1 MANQY
6 ILVKNK
12 KIPIKY
18 RQAKPSWTWMKS
30 GWLGDISQIT
40 PEIIEYATK
49 LDEEIGQLDELAG
62 QKFLNQYIIESYTKE
77 LKSSWQIEGENL
89 DSLKLRSSLIRHL
102 ALDLPEWYYPK
113 INVRSEREN
122 NAVKAAL
129 NLINN
134 QKPLSLELILHAHF
148 LLKDD
153 NLDTQTTDFGKFRTK
168 SEIVGSLSP
177 DLNYYEIIYEASP
190 ADNLPDLLQQYLEW
204 WHKSYQILPLSIG
217 AALAHLY
224 FVEIHPFHDG
234 NGRMA
239 RLLFDTYLANKAQ
252 NTFRPYSMQAIL
264 HTHRFDNQDTLS
276 KKSALT
282 GASLPKNFTV
292 NEDGN
297 NVIINN
303 IEQLTPYLCV
313 SHEIL
318 SKQNIYY
325 IHLENYS
332 NSCNLTDYL
341 IYMLALQQ
349 SAVKGALKRISLLRD
364 LAIFFEKYSSK
375 FNEDERSILK
385 NSYLADAEYV
395 SFLDATSEI
404 SDNYLAHTA
413 WHKLKKAGLISLTGK
428 AILDDS
434 LVKNLEK

>member
-1 MANQY
+1 M
-6 ILVKNK
+6 
-12 KIPIKY
+12 
-18 RQAKPSWTWMKS
+18 
-30 GWLGDISQIT
+30 
-40 PEIIEYATK
+40 
-49 LDEEIGQLDELAG
+49 
-62 QKFLNQYIIESYTKE
+62 
-77 LKSSWQIEGENL
+77 
-89 DSLKLRSSLIRHL
+89 
-102 ALDLPEWYYPK
+102 
-113 INVRSEREN
+113 
-122 NAVKAAL
+122 
-129 NLINN
+129 
-134 QKPLSLELILHAHF
+134 
-148 LLKDD
+148 
-153 NLDTQTTDFGKFRTK
+153 
-168 SEIVGSLSP
+168 
-177 DLNYYEIIYEASP
+177 
-190 ADNLPDLLQQYLEW
+190 
-204 WHKSYQILPLSIG
+204 
-217 AALAHLY
+217 
-224 FVEIHPFHDG
+224 EIHPFHDG

-292 NEDGN
+292 NEDEN